1 MTNIFPIIRKTGRL
15 TCAWVPTGNA
25 KSPLACVW
33 TEVEPSHASPTTDTS
48 ANTEAG
54 GMRLCA

>member
-1 MTNIFPIIRKTGRL
+1 MNKIFPTIRKTGRI

-33 TEVEPSHASPTTDTS
+33 REVEPSLASSTTHTS
-48 ANTEAG
+48 ANSKVG